1 MPQVVTMFGRGIPVP
16 AGGVE
21 VRVINLRNDRERWR
35 AMRRHL
41 LSAGFNAL
49 RHEAVNG
56 AAMGSDERQALYDPA
71 LNRRQYHRPL
81 EAGEIGCYAS
91 HLAVW
96 SELVASKQPHAVVL
110 EDDVE
115 VDAALPKAL
124 AAIASHRGEWDLIK
138 LIGRDH
144 EKVRERWPLVD
155 SHALISYRRVP
166 SLTGA
171 YVVSAEG
178 ARKLLAARRPFG
190 RPVDVDLRYWWECGL
205 VIRGVHPYPAQR
217 APWSDISTIDRRDC
231 RRPGTVRLKKI
242 LLQAKYSWR
251 NHFAGDFETVRHEPP
266 VKPPTE
272 PPSTLPIEP
281 PIKPPIY
288 SPTRAFG
295 SPVMV
300 GVGVGLCD
308 TDKLESPAR
317 NAAALRSVPRLMP
330 TVDSV
335 AREASSSRSRRRN
348 LVVLRA
354 GDESLHR
361 QWIDSATRDF
371 DLFISYYG
379 RRDGQHRAD
388 ADFYEARPGPKWPGI
403 AALLEERPE
412 LVEQY
417 DAFWFPDDDLA
428 IDAAQ
433 IDRLFAFVCAYRLCL
448 AQPAL
453 TKDSYFTWDTL
464 LQDPNCH
471 LRYTRF
477 VEVMAPV
484 FSRDALRACRHT
496 FAQSTSG
503 WGLDWV
509 WPTLC
514 ARAELGRIAIV
525 DATPVHHTRPVG
537 GGSLYR
543 DHPEM
548 QPRQEAQ
555 RLLRAYG
562 IEEVRAVAKYSFEG
576 GVRDVPLPPRLR
588 LLYWIKRLN
597 GRRKHRPA

>member
-1 MPQVVTMFGRGIPVP
+1 MPPVVTMFERGMPVF

-21 VRVINLRNDRERWR
+21 VRVINLRDDRDRWR

-56 AAMGSDERQALYDPA
+56 SAMGNDERRVLYDPA

-115 VDAALPKAL
+115 VDAALPEAL

-144 EKVRERWPLVD
+144 EKVHERWPLVD
-155 SHALISYRRVP
+155 GRALISYRRVP

-178 ARKLLAARRPFG
+178 ARKLLAGRRPFG

-205 VIRGVHPYPAQR
+205 VIRGMHPYPAKR
-217 APWSDISTIDRRDC
+217 APWSETSTIDRRDC
-231 RRPGTVRLKKI
+231 RRAGTVRLKKI
-242 LLQAKYSWR
+242 LLQAEYSWR
-251 NHFAGDFETVRHEPP
+251 NLRGVGFQTDRHERPNNPSIDLPTHAVSLPAVAGAGDAK
-266 VKPPTE
+266 KPE
-272 PPSTLPIEP
+272 SR
-281 PIKPPIY
+281 
-288 SPTRAFG
+288 TRSG
-295 SPVMV
+295 
-300 GVGVGLCD
+300 
-308 TDKLESPAR
+308 
-317 NAAALRSVPRLMP
+317 AALRSVPRLVP
-330 TVDSV
+330 VVEPV
-335 AREASSSRSRRRN
+335 AREAVPRARRRN

-354 GDESLHR
+354 GDESLHQ
-361 QWIDSATRDF
+361 QWIRGATTRDF

-379 RRDGQHRAD
+379 RREGQHRVD
-388 ADFYEARPGPKWPGI
+388 ADLYETRPGPKWPGI

-412 LVEQY
+412 MVEQY

-453 TKDSYFTWDTL
+453 TRDSYFTWDTL

-496 FAQSTSG
+496 FAQSISG
-503 WGLDWV
+503 WGLDWI